1 MKPFLSIA
9 LSAVAVSGAFLD
21 DGAITGRIE
30 SELLDGEGIWT
41 ADIIHVETV
50 QGVVHLS
57 GYAAT
62 ERNRQRAGE
71 VAQSIAGV
79 KQVENDIRVR

>member
-9 LSAVAVSGAFLD
+9 LSAVALSGAFLD
-21 DGAITGRIE
+21 DAAITGRIE

-50 QGVVHLS
+50 RGVVHLS

-62 ERNRQRAGE
+62 ERNRQRAGD
-71 VAQSIAGV
+71 VAQSVAGV
-79 KQVENDIRVR
+79 TKVENDIRVR